1 MRIPIVESQNFKVK
15 CWNGHEP
22 KIKWFEDLLPKT
34 NLPIWYIE
42 LVGGNFIEAISMVLQ
57 ET

>member
-1 MRIPIVESQNFKVK
+1 MDM
-15 CWNGHEP
+15 EP
-22 KIKWFEDLLPKT
+22 KIKWFEEFPPKT

-42 LVGGNFIEAISMVLQ
+42 LVGGNFIEAINMVLQ